1 MIMVTRVTL
10 TITTITIM
18 PSMITA
24 KLHVRAMTMAPRMI
38 MSMGTTMVMS
48 TGRAMI
54 MLAISMIMTTI
65 TINQAT
71 STPLIH
77 TVPRSRAPRLQ

>member
-10 TITTITIM
+10 TITMITIM

-24 KLHVRAMTMAPRMI
+24 KLHVRAKTMATRMI
-38 MSMGTTMVMS
+38 MPTGTTM
-48 TGRAMI
+48 T
-54 MLAISMIMTTI
+54 MLAISMIVTTITVTTI
-65 TINQAT
+65 TIIQAT

-77 TVPRSRAPRLQ
+77 TVPRPRAPRLQ

>member
-10 TITTITIM
+10 TITMITIM
-18 PSMITA
+18 PNMITA
-24 KLHVRAMTMAPRMI
+24 KIHVRAMP
-38 MSMGTTMVMS
+38 MVMS
-48 TGRAMI
+48 TGTTVI